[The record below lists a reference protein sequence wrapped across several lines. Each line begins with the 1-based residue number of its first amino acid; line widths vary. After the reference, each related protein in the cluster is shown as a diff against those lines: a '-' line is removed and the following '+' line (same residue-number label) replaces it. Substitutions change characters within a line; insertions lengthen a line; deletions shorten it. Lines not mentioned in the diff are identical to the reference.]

1 MSTRIKIL
9 EQGVERFE
17 KCEERNRN
25 IGIVLWKKKMKGNTE
40 KLTSFENIKKRD
52 SRISN
57 PTKGEREFEQ

>member
-52 SRISN
+52 SRISS